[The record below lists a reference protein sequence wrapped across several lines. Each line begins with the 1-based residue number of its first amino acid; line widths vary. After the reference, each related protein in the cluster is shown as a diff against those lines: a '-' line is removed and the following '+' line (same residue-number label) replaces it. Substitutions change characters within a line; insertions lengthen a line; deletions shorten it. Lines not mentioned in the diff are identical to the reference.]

1 MTEQNQFKIIFDYL
15 EKDLKEQEKLQSEIS
30 SALKLNNEIKI
41 LSEIINEY
49 IPTNEPLIYSS
60 S

>member
-30 SALKLNNEIKI
+30 SVLKLNNEIKI